1 MAKTSVTD
9 LTVFDIDGMK
19 CFERDGV
26 AYLHLETCA
35 RGLGFTRRDVIDGVE
50 YTNVQWR
57 QVDGYLREFGVLAA
71 REKDA
76 DLAPKE
82 IESNNSSKSHSDG
95 ENEVENG
102 LTSQVFVHNLHKN
115 NFLTKSFSDEK
126 NGPRSELTS
135 QDLLQNWS
143 KPVFDSF
150 MNEGTKSTNDND
162 STSQVFVH
170 LWTKDNSLT
179 NVRETFRNLKERPEF
194 IPEPIFYRLAMKGRS
209 EAAKAFQDKI
219 AWEVIP
225 SIRKRGY
232 YSAYGSEA
240 ETIAAVVADMNDK
253 DKRKTIIKAL
263 QEANIKQ
270 ADFIREYLG
279 ERNMRIPPSIEA
291 MSDRNASAKYLMR
304 GWGDRKFSQ
313 RSMPEPYNTDWQI
326 PAYLKMMARSKVHGH
341 HFVKFCGEYY
351 FDKLGYMALIEKMY
365 KNKKLKRDYAQAWY
379 DAVDQL

>member
-35 RGLGFTRRDVIDGVE
+35 RGLGFTQTKVIDGVE
-50 YTNVQWR
+50 YTSVRWER
-57 QVDGYLREFGVLAA
+57 VDRYLRELGVLAKKGKN
-71 REKDA
+71 E
-76 DLAPKE
+76 E
-82 IESNNSSKSHSDG
+82 NN
-95 ENEVENG
+95 E
-102 LTSQVFVHNLHKN
+102 LTSQVFPHLWGNDNFLTTSVSDSKTEFLGQTFVQNLHKN
-115 NFLTKSFSDEK
+115 NNLTAVEA
-126 NGPRSELTS
+126 EY
-135 QDLLQNWS
+135 
-143 KPVFDSF
+143 
-150 MNEGTKSTNDND
+150 TNM
-162 STSQVFVH
+162 
-170 LWTKDNSLT
+170 
-179 NVRETFRNLKERPEF
+179 KERPEF
-194 IPEPIFYRLAMKGRS
+194 IPEPIFYSLAMKGTS
-209 EAAKAFQDKI
+209 EAAKAFQHKI

-263 QEANIKQ
+263 QESNIKQ
-270 ADFIREYLG
+270 ADFIREYMG
-279 ERNMRIPPSIEA
+279 EKNMRIPPSIEA

-326 PAYLKMMARSKVHGH
+326 PAYLKMLARSKVHGH

>member
-35 RGLGFTRRDVIDGVE
+35 RGLGMLRRTVIDGVE
-50 YTNVQWR
+50 YTNVRWE
-57 QVDGYLREFGVLAA
+57 QVDGYLREFGVLA
-71 REKDA
+71 EPGKDA
-76 DLAPKE
+76 DLVPKE
-82 IESNNSSKSHSDG
+82 NESTNSSKSPSDG
-95 ENEVENG
+95 ETEAKGE
-102 LTSQVFVHNLHKN
+102 LTSQVFVQSLDKN
-115 NFLTKSFSDEK
+115 NFLTKPASGSKTEFPGQSFVQNLHK
-126 NGPRSELTS
+126 NNNLT
-135 QDLLQNWS
+135 
-143 KPVFDSF
+143 KVR
-150 MNEGTKSTNDND
+150 MEYTNM
-162 STSQVFVH
+162 
-170 LWTKDNSLT
+170 
-179 NVRETFRNLKERPEF
+179 KERPEF
-194 IPEPIFYRLAMKGRS
+194 IPEPIFYRLAMKGNS
-209 EAAKAFQDKI
+209 EAAKRFQDKI

-313 RSMPEPYNTDWQI
+313 RSMPEPYNTDWQV

-351 FDKLGYMALIEKMY
+351 FDKLGYLALIEKMY

>member
-35 RGLGFTRRDVIDGVE
+35 RGLGFTQTRKIGGVE
-50 YTNVQWR
+50 YVTVRWDR
-57 QVDGYLREFGVLAA
+57 VDRYL
-71 REKDA
+71 KDA
-76 DLAPKE
+76 E
-82 IESNNSSKSHSDG
+82 
-95 ENEVENG
+95 
-102 LTSQVFVHNLHKN
+102 
-115 NFLTKSFSDEK
+115 FLTKDTKAKKSGL
-126 NGPRSELTS
+126 NGELTN

-162 STSQVFVH
+162 STSQVFPH
-170 LWTKDNSLT
+170 KWGNDKEIT
-179 NVRETFRNLKERPEF
+179 NVEPEQSGTGERPEY
-194 IPEPIFYRLAMKGRS
+194 IPEYVFYMLAMRGNS
-209 EAAKAFQDKI
+209 EAARAFQQKI
-219 AWEVIP
+219 ACEVIP

-326 PAYLKMMARSKVHGH
+326 PAYLKMLARSKVHGH

-351 FDKLGYMALIEKMY
+351 FDKLGYLALIEKMY
-365 KNKKLKRDYAQAWY
+365 KNKKLKRDYAQAWL
-379 DAVDQL
+379 DAVDKL